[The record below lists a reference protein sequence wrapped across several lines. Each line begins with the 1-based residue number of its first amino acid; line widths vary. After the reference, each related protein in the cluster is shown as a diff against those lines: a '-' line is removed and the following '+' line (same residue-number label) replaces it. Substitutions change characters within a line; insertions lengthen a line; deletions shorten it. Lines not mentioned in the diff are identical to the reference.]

1 MNARKV
7 VEMTGRRRGTI
18 SSTAASCPDPHSE
31 ECERAVLGAILLEP
45 QLAGDV
51 DLRPEDFYLERH
63 KRIFAALLHVHAAG
77 TGVDQRTVQARL
89 EDLGQLDSVGGTAY
103 LAGLDGDLPAIGGF
117 RSYMGIVQER
127 SHRRQLL
134 QAANQILRDGRDRGL
149 ETPILMDQ
157 LAATLESIRGKASGC
172 QPEAIDVEDFLALEL
187 QPRRWLAEGLIQ
199 DRDILML
206 HAMRGCGK
214 SHFCFGLAYSL
225 ACGVDFLRY
234 KIREP
239 VPVLLCD
246 GEQPSEEIQPRLR
259 AIQASLNLPMGAP
272 FRLLARDRVD
282 HLPSL
287 ATARGQAV
295 VERNLAKLPTGPRV
309 LVIDSLS
316 TLAPL
321 PEGVSENDEAGWR
334 PIQEWLLRLRGLGVT
349 SMFSHHDNRT
359 GGARGTSARETL
371 PSQIV
376 HLKRPEGYTAS
387 DGARFVVCLEKA
399 RGVHGPAADSF
410 EAWLRTGP
418 DGRQAWTIS
427 GVEDRRDE
435 AIRAALAAGITSQ
448 RQIAR
453 NTGIPFAT
461 VNRRL
466 KRLGME
472 GVDPLIRP

>member
-1 MNARKV
+1 MNTRTVA
-7 VEMTGRRRGTI
+7 EMRGRERGRGTI
-18 SSTAASCPDPHSE
+18 STSPAPCPNDPHSE

-77 TGVDQRTVQARL
+77 TGVDHRTVQARL
-89 EDLGQLDSVGGTAY
+89 EDLGQLDAVGGTAY

-134 QAANQILRDGRDRGL
+134 EAANQTIHDGRNHGL
-149 ETPILMDQ
+149 ETPILVDR
-157 LAATLESIRGKASGC
+157 LAATLEKIRSRASGD

-187 QPRRWLAEGLIQ
+187 QPRQWLAEGLIQ

-206 HAMRGCGK
+206 HATRGCGK

-225 ACGVDFLRY
+225 ACGVDFLQY
-234 KIREP
+234 KIRES

-246 GEQPSEEIQPRLR
+246 GEQQSEDIQARLR
-259 AIQASLNLPMGAP
+259 AIEASLGRAPVAP
-272 FRLLARDRVD
+272 FLLLARDQVG

-287 ATARGQAV
+287 ATAQGQV
-295 VERNLAKLPTGPRV
+295 VVDRNLAKLPTGPRV

-359 GGARGTSARETL
+359 GGPRGTSARETL
-371 PSQIV
+371 PSQMV
-376 HLKRPEGYTAS
+376 HLTRPKGYSAS
-387 DGARFVVCLEKA
+387 EGARFVVSLEKA
-399 RGVHGPAADSF
+399 RGVHGQAARSF
-410 EAWLRTGP
+410 EAWLQTGP
-418 DGRQAWTIS
+418 DGHQVWTI
-427 GVEDRRDE
+427 GDLEDRKDE

-466 KRLGME
+466 KRLGM
-472 GVDPLIRP
+472 GRVIR

>member
-1 MNARKV
+1 MNARTV
-7 VEMTGRRRGTI
+7 AEMRGRERVRGTI
-18 SSTAASCPDPHSE
+18 SSSPASCPIDPHSE

-51 DLRPEDFYLERH
+51 DLLPEDFYLERH
-63 KRIFAALLHVHAAG
+63 KNIFAALLHVHAAG
-77 TGVDQRTVQARL
+77 IGVDQRTVQARL
-89 EDLGQLDSVGGTAY
+89 EDLGQLDAVGGTAY
-103 LAGLDGDLPAIGGF
+103 LAGLDGDLPAIDGF
-117 RSYMGIVQER
+117 RSYVGIVQER

-134 QAANQILRDGRDRGL
+134 QAANQTIHDGRHQGL
-149 ETPILMDQ
+149 ETPILVDR
-157 LAATLESIRGKASGC
+157 LAATLEEIRSKASGD

-206 HAMRGCGK
+206 HATRGCGK

-225 ACGVDFLRY
+225 ACGVDFLQY

-259 AIQASLNLPMGAP
+259 AIQASLGRPVAP
-272 FRLLARDRVD
+272 FLLLARDRVG

-287 ATARGQAV
+287 ATAQGQAV

-309 LVIDSLS
+309 LIIDSLS

-349 SMFSHHDNRT
+349 SSFSHHDNRM

-376 HLKRPEGYTAS
+376 HLKRPEGFIPS

-399 RGVHGPAADSF
+399 RGVHGPAAESF

-448 RQIAR
+448 PP
-453 NTGIPFAT
+453 IP
-461 VNRRL
+461 
-466 KRLGME
+466 
-472 GVDPLIRP
+472 